1 MHVNGERD
9 FVGYGRHPPDPRW
22 PAGAKLAI
30 NFVVNVEEG
39 GELSVP
45 DGAPRSESALTE
57 LGPQPSDVRG
67 RDLAAESMF
76 EYGSRVAV
84 WRVFDLFAS
93 AGMPCTVFAC
103 AEALRRNRDLC
114 AAIRERGHD
123 VCAHGFRWEK
133 HYELDEDTERDRIRK
148 AVQSIRD
155 TAGAR
160 PLGWYC
166 RYGPSLNTRRLLV
179 EEGGFLYDS
188 DSYADELPFWVG
200 EGGKSHLVVPYSLAT
215 NDTKFVRGGIATGAQ
230 FYEFLRDS
238 VEVLLAEGA
247 RTPKMMSVGLHP
259 RLVGHPGRF
268 KGLQQFVHWLGERD
282 GIWIARRID
291 IARHW
296 MSVHPPD
303 RRKSEGEPKTDIEAL
318 P

>member
-9 FVGYGRHPPDPRW
+9 FVGYGKHPPDPRW

-39 GELSVP
+39 GEPSVP
-45 DGAPRSESALTE
+45 DGAARSESALTE
-57 LGPQPSDVRG
+57 LGSQPSDVRG

-84 WRVFDLFAS
+84 WRVFNLFEYGSRVAVWRVFNLFES
-93 AGMPCTVFAC
+93 AGMPCTAFAC
-103 AEALRRNRDLC
+103 AEALRRNHELC
-114 AAIRERGHD
+114 AEIRERGHD
-123 VCAHGFRWEK
+123 ICAHGFRWEK

-148 AVQSIRD
+148 TIESIRE
-155 TAGAR
+155 TAGDR

-188 DSYADELPFWVG
+188 DSYADELPFWVR
-200 EGGKSHLVVPYSLAT
+200 EGGKPHLVVPYSLAT

-230 FYEFLRDS
+230 FHEFLRDS

-296 MSVHPPD
+296 TSVHPPD
-303 RRKSEGEPKTDIEAL
+303 R
-318 P
+318 

>member
-39 GELSVP
+39 GEPSVP

-155 TAGAR
+155 TAGVR

-268 KGLQQFVHWLGERD
+268 KGLQRFVHWLGERD

-303 RRKSEGEPKTDIEAL
+303 RRKSEGEPKTDIENS

>member
-22 PAGAKLAI
+22 PAGAKLAV

-39 GELSVP
+39 GEPSVP
-45 DGAPRSESALTE
+45 DGASRSESALTE

-84 WRVFDLFAS
+84 WRLFDLFAS

-114 AAIRERGHD
+114 AEIRERGHD

-188 DSYADELPFWVG
+188 DSYADELPFWVR

-296 MSVHPPD
+296 MSVHPSD
-303 RRKSEGEPKTDIEAL
+303 RRKSEDEPKTDIEDS

>member
-1 MHVNGERD
+1 MHMNGERD
-9 FVGYGRHPPDPRW
+9 FVGYGKHPPDPRW
-22 PAGAKLAI
+22 PDGARLAL

-39 GELSVP
+39 GEPSVP
-45 DGAPRSESALTE
+45 GGAARSESALTE
-57 LGPQPSDVRG
+57 LGSQPSDVQG

-84 WRVFDLFAS
+84 WRVLDLFAS
-93 AGMPCTVFAC
+93 AGMPCTIFAC

-114 AAIRERGHD
+114 TEICERGYD
-123 VCAHGFRWEK
+123 VCAHGFLWEK
-133 HYELDEDTERDRIRK
+133 HYELDEDTERRRIRS
-148 AVQSIRD
+148 AVESIRESV
-155 TAGAR
+155 GAR

-166 RYGPSLNTRRLLV
+166 RYSPSLNTRRLLV

-188 DSYADELPFWVG
+188 DSYADELPFWVCEG
-200 EGGKSHLVVPYSLAT
+200 ERPHLVVPYSLAT

-238 VEVLLAEGA
+238 VEVLLAEGTRA
-247 RTPKMMSVGLHP
+247 PRMMSVGLHP

-268 KGLQQFVHWLGERD
+268 KGLQQFVRWLSGQD
-282 GIWIARRID
+282 GVWLARRID

-296 MSVHPPD
+296 MSVYPPD
-303 RRKSEGEPKTDIEAL
+303 RPQIEDEPRAGGGA
-318 P
+318 

>member
-9 FVGYGRHPPDPRW
+9 FVGYGNHPPDPRW
-22 PAGAKLAI
+22 PDGAKLAL

-39 GELSVP
+39 GEPSMP

-57 LGPQPSDVRG
+57 LGPQPSDVPG

-76 EYGSRVAV
+76 EYGSRVAA
-84 WRVFDLFAS
+84 WRVFGLFAS
-93 AGMPCTVFAC
+93 VGLPCTVFAC
-103 AEALRRNRDLC
+103 AEALRRNPALC
-114 AAIRERGHD
+114 AEIRDSGHD

-133 HYELDEDTERDRIRK
+133 HYELDDVTERARIR
-148 AVQSIRD
+148 ATVETIRE
-155 TAGAR
+155 TVGAR

-179 EEGGFLYDS
+179 EEGSFVYDS
-188 DSYADELPFWVG
+188 DSYADELPFWTRVG
-200 EGGKSHLVVPYSLAT
+200 EKTHLVVPYSLAT
-215 NDTKFVRGGIATGAQ
+215 NDTKFVRGGIATSAQ

-247 RTPKMMSVGLHP
+247 RTPKMMSVGLHL

-268 KGLQQFVHWLGERD
+268 KGLQQFVRWLQDQD

-296 MSVHPPD
+296 ISTHPPAD
-303 RRKSEGEPKTDIEAL
+303 RDAVTAGSTGRSQT
-318 P
+318 

>member
-1 MHVNGERD
+1 MYVNGERD

-22 PAGAKLAI
+22 PGGAKLAL
-30 NFVVNVEEG
+30 NFVINVEEG
-39 GELSVP
+39 GEPSMP
-45 DGAPRSESALTE
+45 DGAARSESALTE

-76 EYGSRVAV
+76 EYGSRVAA
-84 WRVFDLFAS
+84 WRVFGLFAT
-93 AGMPCTVFAC
+93 AGLPCTVFAC
-103 AEALRRNRDLC
+103 AEALRRNPALC
-114 AAIRERGHD
+114 AEIREHDHD

-133 HYELDEDTERDRIRK
+133 HYELDDATERAR
-148 AVQSIRD
+148 IRD
-155 TAGAR
+155 TVESIRETVGAR

-179 EEGGFLYDS
+179 EEGGFVYDS
-188 DSYADELPFWVG
+188 DSYADELPFWTQVD
-200 EGGKSHLVVPYSLAT
+200 ETTHLVVPYSLAT
-215 NDTKFVRGGIATGAQ
+215 NDTKFVRGGIATSAQ

-247 RTPKMMSVGLHP
+247 HTPKMMSVGLHL
-259 RLVGHPGRF
+259 RLIGHPGRF
-268 KGLQQFVHWLGERD
+268 KGLRQFVHWVREQD

-296 MSVHPPD
+296 HSTHPPD
-303 RRKSEGEPKTDIEAL
+303 RRAHAGEASG
-318 P
+318 

>member
-1 MHVNGERD
+1 MHMNGKRD
-9 FVGYGRHPPDPRW
+9 FVGYGKHPPDPRW
-22 PAGAKLAI
+22 PDGARLAL

-39 GELSVP
+39 GEPSVP
-45 DGAPRSESALTE
+45 GGAARSESALTE
-57 LGPQPSDVRG
+57 LGSQPSDVQG

-84 WRVFDLFAS
+84 WRVLDLFAS
-93 AGMPCTVFAC
+93 ASMPCTIFAC

-114 AAIRERGHD
+114 TEINERGYD
-123 VCAHGFRWEK
+123 VCAHGFLWEK
-133 HYELDEDTERDRIRK
+133 HYELDEDTERRRIRS
-148 AVQSIRD
+148 AVESIRESV
-155 TAGAR
+155 GAR

-166 RYGPSLNTRRLLV
+166 RYSPSLNTRRLLV

-188 DSYADELPFWVG
+188 DSYADELPFWVC
-200 EGGKSHLVVPYSLAT
+200 EGKRPHLVVPYSLAT

-238 VEVLLAEGA
+238 VEVLLAEGTRA
-247 RTPKMMSVGLHP
+247 PRMMSVGLHP

-268 KGLQQFVHWLGERD
+268 KGLQQFVHWLSGQD
-282 GIWIARRID
+282 GVWPTRRID

-296 MSVHPPD
+296 MSVYPPD
-303 RRKSEGEPKTDIEAL
+303 W
-318 P
+318 

>member
-1 MHVNGERD
+1 MYVNGERD

-22 PAGAKLAI
+22 PGGAKLAL
-30 NFVVNVEEG
+30 NFVINVEEG
-39 GELSVP
+39 GEPSMP
-45 DGAPRSESALTE
+45 DGAARSESALTE

-76 EYGSRVAV
+76 EYGSRVAA
-84 WRVFDLFAS
+84 WRVFGLFAA
-93 AGMPCTVFAC
+93 AGLPCTVFAC
-103 AEALRRNRDLC
+103 AEALRRNPALC
-114 AAIRERGHD
+114 AEIREHDHD

-133 HYELDEDTERDRIRK
+133 HYELDDATERAR
-148 AVQSIRD
+148 IRD
-155 TAGAR
+155 TVESIRETVGAR

-179 EEGGFLYDS
+179 EEGGFVYDS
-188 DSYADELPFWVG
+188 DSYADELPFWTQVD
-200 EGGKSHLVVPYSLAT
+200 ETTHLVVPYSLAT
-215 NDTKFVRGGIATGAQ
+215 NDTKFVRGGIATSAQ

-247 RTPKMMSVGLHP
+247 HTPKMMSVGLHL
-259 RLVGHPGRF
+259 RLIGHPGRF
-268 KGLQQFVHWLGERD
+268 KGLRQFVHWAREQD

-296 MSVHPPD
+296 HSTHPPD
-303 RRKSEGEPKTDIEAL
+303 RRAHAGEAAG
-318 P
+318 

>member
-39 GELSVP
+39 GEPSVP

-179 EEGGFLYDS
+179 GEGGFLYDS